1 MFTQF
6 ITILIIVSIIGC
18 ILYGRRLIKTE
29 KVDAVFGNPER
40 AKGGTHWI
48 IVGSGAILL
57 IWLYY
62 SWDIAKGFY
71 PKSAN
76 ELCQVAKVNEA
87 LLGLKYQ
94 FPIEER
100 EFKSTS
106 IIKIE
111 NKNLQKITAEVQSS
125 PDLTNQQKINLVRFI
140 DKTKR
145 LIPLLTNEDL
155 IEIETKQKLNEITGK
170 INLLSENFKKTDYPF
185 ETEEELNTRLQAVKE
200 QGGWGITKI
209 DSGTGSIEN
218 TIEVPLV
225 AATKKGLKFSAAAEE
240 LKIIDEEF
248 FKLRNHNPQ
257 FKTSIKELKDEIK
270 TYRKN
275 LNDNEEVA
283 SNYAKNIVKI
293 ARRIE
298 FASIYPPN
306 ALNGMQ
312 NAIVKFDNL
321 QKSEQGGLRL
331 IDILLFPAGT
341 IVSSGTSCSEQ
352 GSGRWLPKP
361 SDTLNKFILMSKPS
375 VGYKNIPLL
384 WIDMMDVSKII
395 GFILPDWIADILPG
409 EYPVHSADGVVK
421 QNFKGKVLKIVTGD
435 FKLFKIPVPYGHIW
449 DSFLRVFLGLIFGIL
464 IGVPLGLFMGL
475 NRFAKGFFDPLIELY
490 RPVPPLAWA
499 PLIISVLG
507 IDNTGKVFLLFMVS
521 LSIMIISARAGASG
535 TQLSKIHA
543 AHSLGASKKQ
553 ILRYVIFPNS
563 LPEILTGIRV
573 AVGMCWG
580 TLVAA
585 EFLAGTT
592 GIGFVENV
600 AKKYFQYEV
609 IWITI
614 FIMGMLG
621 LLFDVTLRKIINKK
635 IPQGV
640 ALKKWKTNYR

>member
-125 PDLTNQQKINLVRFI
+125 TNLTNQQKINLVGFI

-185 ETEEELNTRLQAVKE
+185 ETEEELNKRLQAVKE

-421 QNFKGKVLKIVTGD
+421 QNFKGNVLKIVTGD

-621 LLFDVTLRKIINKK
+621 LLFDVTLRKIIEKT
-635 IPQGV
+635 IPWRG
-640 ALKKWKTNYR
+640 KG

>member
-1 MFTQF
+1 MLTQI
-6 ITILIIVSIIGC
+6 ITILILVSIVGC
-18 ILYGRRLIKTE
+18 ILYGRKLIKTE
-29 KVDAVFGNPER
+29 KIDAVFGNPER
-40 AKGGTHWI
+40 AKGGTHWV
-48 IVGSGAILL
+48 IVGSSAILL
-57 IWLYY
+57 VWLYY

-76 ELCQVAKVNEA
+76 ELCQVAKINES

-94 FPIEER
+94 FPIDER

-111 NKNLQKITAEVQSS
+111 NKNIEKISIEIQNSQ
-125 PDLTNQQKINLVRFI
+125 DLNSQQKTVLIGFLN
-140 DKTKR
+140 KTGQ
-145 LIPLLTNEDL
+145 LIPLLTKDNLMEM
-155 IEIETKQKLNEITGK
+155 ETKQKIDGITEK
-170 INLLSENFKKTDYPF
+170 INLLIENFKKPDYPF
-185 ETEEELNTRLQAVKE
+185 ETEEELNKRLQAVKE
-200 QGGWGITKI
+200 QGDWGITTV
-209 DSGTGSIEN
+209 SAGTGTIEN
-218 TIEVPLV
+218 TFEVPLIPS
-225 AATKKGLKFSAAAEE
+225 TDRGLKFNAAAEE

-257 FKTSIKELKDEIK
+257 FKNSVKKIKDEIK
-270 TYRKN
+270 AYRASLK
-275 LNDNEEVA
+275 DSEEIA

-293 ARRIE
+293 TRRIE

-306 ALNGMQ
+306 ALNKMQ
-312 NAIVKFDNL
+312 KAIIEFEDL
-321 QKSEQGGLRL
+321 QKSEQGNLRL
-331 IDILLFPAGT
+331 IDLLLFPAGT

-384 WIDMMDVSKII
+384 WIDMMDVSKIV
-395 GFILPDWIADILPG
+395 GFILPDWIADVLPG
-409 EYPVHSADGVVK
+409 DYPIHSSDGVVK
-421 QNFKGKVLKIVTGD
+421 QNFKGKVLKVVTGD

-449 DSFLRVFLGLIFGIL
+449 DSFLRVFLGLVFGII

-543 AHSLGASKKQ
+543 AHSLGASNRQ

-621 LLFDVTLRKIINKK
+621 LLFDVTLRKIIDKT
-635 IPQGV
+635 IPWRG
-640 ALKKWKTNYR
+640 KG

>member
-1 MFTQF
+1 MLTQF
-6 ITILIIVSIIGC
+6 ATILIFVAIIGC

-48 IVGSGAILL
+48 VVGSSAILL
-57 IWLYY
+57 VWLYY

-76 ELCQVAKVNEA
+76 ELCQVAKINES
-87 LLGLKYQ
+87 LMGLKYQ

-111 NKNLQKITAEVQSS
+111 NKNLKNIANEIQNSN
-125 PDLTNQQKINLVRFI
+125 DLNDQQKKILIGFI
-140 DKTKR
+140 DKTTQ
-145 LIPLLTNEDL
+145 LIPLLTNNNLMEMDTK
-155 IEIETKQKLNEITGK
+155 IKIKEMTEEIK
-170 INLLSENFKKTDYPF
+170 ILSSNFKKKDYPF
-185 ETEEELNTRLQAVKE
+185 ETEEEKNDRLKAVSE
-200 QGGWGITKI
+200 QGGWGITTVRT
-209 DSGTGSIEN
+209 GTGSIEN
-218 TIEVPLV
+218 TLEVPLV
-225 AATKKGLKFSAAAEE
+225 PGTNRGLKFHAAAAE
-240 LKIIDEEF
+240 LKVISDKF
-248 FKLRNHNPQ
+248 FKLRNHNSY
-257 FKTSIKELKDEIK
+257 FKTSIKELKNEIKAYRKSLDDSDEI
-270 TYRKN
+270 
-275 LNDNEEVA
+275 A
-283 SNYAKNIVKI
+283 STYAKNIVKI

-298 FASIYPPN
+298 FASIYPPT
-306 ALNGMQ
+306 ALNEMKD
-312 NAIVKFDNL
+312 AIIEFDNL

-341 IVSSGTSCSEQ
+341 IVASGPSCSEQ

-361 SDTLNKFILMSKPS
+361 SDTFNKFILMSKPS

-384 WIDMMDVSKII
+384 WIEMVDVSSMI
-395 GFILPDWIADILPG
+395 GFILPDWIADVLPG
-409 EYPVHSADGVVK
+409 EYPVHTKDGIVK
-421 QNFKGKVLKIVTGD
+421 ENFKSKVLKLVTGD
-435 FKLFKIPVPYGHIW
+435 FKLFKVPVPYGHIW
-449 DSFLRVFLGLIFGIL
+449 DSFLRVFLGLVFGII

-553 ILRYVIFPNS
+553 ILRHVIFPNS

-621 LLFDVTLRKIINKK
+621 LLFDITLRKIIDKT
-635 IPQGV
+635 IPWRG
-640 ALKKWKTNYR
+640 KG

>member
-1 MFTQF
+1 MLTQ
-6 ITILIIVSIIGC
+6 ILTVLILAAIIGSII
-18 ILYGRRLIKTE
+18 YGRKLIQTE

-40 AKGGTHWI
+40 AKGGTHWVI
-48 IVGSGAILL
+48 LGSCTILL
-57 IWLYY
+57 IWMYY
-62 SWDIAKGFY
+62 SWDIARGFY

-76 ELCQVAKVNEA
+76 ELCQVAKVNDS
-87 LLGLKYQ
+87 LLALKYQ
-94 FPIEER
+94 FPIDQR
-100 EFKSTS
+100 ELKSTAQ
-106 IIKIE
+106 IKNE
-111 NKNLQKITAEVQSS
+111 NENLRELSAEIQNSNVSA
-125 PDLTNQQKINLVRFI
+125 QQKEILIGFLN
-140 DKTKR
+140 KTSQ

-155 IEIETKQKLNEITGK
+155 IENETKEKIIEITGK
-170 INLLSENFKKTDYPF
+170 INLLTENFQKPDYPF
-185 ETEEELNTRLQAVKE
+185 ETEQQLQERLQAANDE
-200 QGGWGITKI
+200 GGWGIVKV
-209 DSGTGSIEN
+209 DAGSGSIEN
-218 TIEVPLV
+218 TLEVPLIPS
-225 AATKKGLKFSAAAEE
+225 TDKGLKFHAAAEE
-240 LKIIDEEF
+240 ISLISEEF
-248 FKLRNHNPQ
+248 FKLRNHNSQ
-257 FKTSIKELKDEIK
+257 FKNQIKEIKDQIK
-270 TYRKN
+270 IYRDE
-275 LNDNEEVA
+275 LSDSEEVA
-283 SNYAKNIVKI
+283 SEYAKNIVKI

-306 ALNGMQ
+306 ALDDLQKAVVN
-312 NAIVKFDNL
+312 FDNT
-321 QKSEQGGLRL
+321 KNEIQGGLRL
-331 IDILLFPAGT
+331 VDIFLFPAGT
-341 IVSSGTSCSEQ
+341 IVASGQSCSEQ

-361 SDTLNKFILMSKPS
+361 SDTFNKFVLMSKPS
-375 VGYKNIPLL
+375 VGYKDVPLL
-384 WIDMMDVSKII
+384 WIQLIDVSQMI
-395 GFILPDWIADILPG
+395 GFILPDWIADIIPG
-409 EYPVHSADGVVK
+409 EYPIHTKDGVVV
-421 QNFKGKVLKIVTGD
+421 QNFKGNVLKVVTGD
-435 FKLFKIPVPYGHIW
+435 FSLFKVPVPYGHIW
-449 DSFLRVFLGLIFGIL
+449 DSFLRVLLGLIFGII

-507 IDNTGKVFLLFMVS
+507 IDNSGKIFLLFMVS

-621 LLFDVTLRKIINKK
+621 LLFDVTLRKLIDKY
-635 IPQGV
+635 IPWRG
-640 ALKKWKTNYR
+640 KG

>member
-6 ITILIIVSIIGC
+6 ITILILVSIVGC
-18 ILYGRRLIKTE
+18 ILYGRRLIRTE

-48 IVGSGAILL
+48 IVGSSAILL

-76 ELCQVAKVNEA
+76 ELCQVAKVNES

-111 NKNLQKITAEVQSS
+111 NKNLQIITNEIKSS
-125 PDLTNQQKINLVRFI
+125 SDLSSSQKTTLVGFINETR
-140 DKTKR
+140 K
-145 LIPLLTNEDL
+145 LIPLLTNENLMETDTK
-155 IEIETKQKLNEITGK
+155 IQIKEMTEEIR
-170 INLLSENFKKTDYPF
+170 LLTSNFKKNDYPF
-185 ETEEELNTRLQAVKE
+185 ETDEQKNERLRAVSEE
-200 QGGWGITKI
+200 GGWGITKVQ
-209 DSGTGSIEN
+209 SGTGSIEN

-225 AATKKGLKFSAAAEE
+225 PATNKGLKFDAAAKE
-240 LKIIDEEF
+240 LEIINDKF

-257 FKTSIKELKDEIK
+257 FKNSIKQLKEDIK

-275 LNDNEEVA
+275 LSDADEVA
-283 SNYAKNIVKI
+283 SDYAKDIVKI

-298 FASIYPPN
+298 YASIYPPS
-306 ALNGMQ
+306 ALNEMQ
-312 NAIVKFDNL
+312 KAIVEFDNL
-321 QKSEQGGLRL
+321 QKAEQGGLRL
-331 IDILLFPAGT
+331 VDIFLFPAGT

-409 EYPVHSADGVVK
+409 DYPVHSSDGVVK
-421 QNFKGKVLKIVTGD
+421 QNFKGQVLKVVTGD

-449 DSFLRVFLGLIFGIL
+449 DSFLRVFLGLVFGIL

-543 AHSLGASKKQ
+543 AHSLGASKWQ
-553 ILRYVIFPNS
+553 ILRHVIFPNS

-573 AVGMCWG
+573 ATGMCWG

-592 GIGFVENV
+592 GVGFVENV

-621 LLFDVTLRKIINKK
+621 LIFDITIRKICLLYTS
-635 IPQGV
+635 PSPRDRG
-640 ALKKWKTNYR
+640 

>member
-1 MFTQF
+1 MLTQ
-6 ITILIIVSIIGC
+6 IVTILILVSILGC
-18 ILYGRRLIKTE
+18 VLYGRRLIKTE
-29 KVDAVFGNPER
+29 KIDAVFGNPER

-48 IVGSGAILL
+48 IVGSSAILL

-76 ELCQVAKVNEA
+76 ELCQVAKINES

-106 IIKIE
+106 VIKTE
-111 NKNLQKITAEVQSS
+111 NENLRKILSEIQKSKELNNKQKEILQS
-125 PDLTNQQKINLVRFI
+125 FI
-140 DKTKR
+140 SKTGQ
-145 LIPLLTNEDL
+145 LIPLLTNDDL
-155 IEIETKQKLNEITGK
+155 MEIDTKLKIQEMTNEL
-170 INLLSENFKKTDYPF
+170 NLLSSNFIKKDYPF
-185 ETEEELNTRLQAVKE
+185 ETEDEKIKRQEAISKE
-200 QGGWGITKI
+200 GDWGITTI
-209 DSGTGSIEN
+209 NSGTGSIEN
-218 TIEVPLV
+218 TMEVPLIP
-225 AATKKGLKFSAAAEE
+225 ATKRGLKFHAAAEE
-240 LKIIDEEF
+240 LKIIDDKF
-248 FKLRNHNPQ
+248 FKLKNHNPQ
-257 FKTSIKELKDEIK
+257 FKNSIKKLKEDIK
-270 TYRKN
+270 EYRSN
-275 LNDNEEVA
+275 LDDSEQLA
-283 SNYAKNIVKI
+283 STYAKDIVKI

-306 ALNGMQ
+306 ALDSMKK
-312 NAIVKFDNL
+312 AIIKFDNL

-331 IDILLFPAGT
+331 IDILFFPAGT

-409 EYPVHSADGVVK
+409 EYPVHTKDGIVK
-421 QNFKGKVLKIVTGD
+421 QNFKGQVLKVVTGD

-449 DSFLRVFLGLIFGIL
+449 DSFMRVFLGLIFGII

-621 LLFDVTLRKIINKK
+621 LLFDITLRKIIDKT
-635 IPQGV
+635 IPWRG
-640 ALKKWKTNYR
+640 KG

>member
-1 MFTQF
+1 MLTQF
-6 ITILIIVSIIGC
+6 ATILIFVAIIGC

-29 KVDAVFGNPER
+29 KIDAVFGNPER

-48 IVGSGAILL
+48 VVGSSAILL
-57 IWLYY
+57 VWLYY

-76 ELCQVAKVNEA
+76 ELCQVAKINES
-87 LLGLKYQ
+87 LMGLKYQ

-111 NKNLQKITAEVQSS
+111 NKNLKNTANEIQNSN
-125 PDLTNQQKINLVRFI
+125 DLNDQQKKILIGFI
-140 DKTKR
+140 DKTTQ
-145 LIPLLTNEDL
+145 LIPLLTNNNLMEMDTK
-155 IEIETKQKLNEITGK
+155 IEIKEMTEEIK
-170 INLLSENFKKTDYPF
+170 ILSSNFKKKDYPF
-185 ETEEELNTRLQAVKE
+185 ETEEEKNERLKAVSE
-200 QGGWGITKI
+200 QGGWGITTVRT
-209 DSGTGSIEN
+209 GTGSIEN
-218 TIEVPLV
+218 TLEVPLV
-225 AATKKGLKFSAAAEE
+225 PGTNRGLKFHAAAAE
-240 LKIIDEEF
+240 LKVISDKF
-248 FKLRNHNPQ
+248 FKLRNHNSY
-257 FKTSIKELKDEIK
+257 FKTSIKELKNEIK
-270 TYRKN
+270 AYRKS
-275 LNDNEEVA
+275 LDDSEEIA
-283 SNYAKNIVKI
+283 STYAKNIVKI

-298 FASIYPPN
+298 FASIYPPT
-306 ALNGMQ
+306 ALNAMKD
-312 NAIVKFDNL
+312 AIIEFDNL

-341 IVSSGTSCSEQ
+341 IVASGPSCSEQ

-361 SDTLNKFILMSKPS
+361 SDTFNKFILMSKPS

-384 WIDMMDVSKII
+384 WIEMVDVSSMI
-395 GFILPDWIADILPG
+395 GFILPDWIADVLPG
-409 EYPVHSADGVVK
+409 EYPVHTKDGIVK
-421 QNFKGKVLKIVTGD
+421 ENFKSKVLKLVTGD
-435 FKLFKIPVPYGHIW
+435 FKLFKVPVPYGHIW
-449 DSFLRVFLGLIFGIL
+449 DSFLRVFLGLVFGII

-553 ILRYVIFPNS
+553 ILRHVIFPNS

-621 LLFDVTLRKIINKK
+621 LLFDITLRKIIDKT
-635 IPQGV
+635 IPWRG
-640 ALKKWKTNYR
+640 KG

>member
-1 MFTQF
+1 MLTQ
-6 ITILIIVSIIGC
+6 ILTILILITIVACII
-18 ILYGRRLIKTE
+18 YGRRLIQTE

-40 AKGGTHWI
+40 SRGGTHWVI
-48 IVGSGAILL
+48 LGSCTILL
-57 IWLYY
+57 IWMYY

-76 ELCQVAKVNEA
+76 ELCQVAKVNDS

-100 EFKSTS
+100 ELKSTS
-106 IIKIE
+106 QIKQE
-111 NKNLQKITAEVQSS
+111 NKNLANLSTEIQNSEDLNNQHKEVLIKFLNKTA
-125 PDLTNQQKINLVRFI
+125 K
-140 DKTKR
+140 

-155 IEIETKQKLNEITGK
+155 LQNETKEKIKDITGK
-170 INLLSENFKKTDYPF
+170 INLLNENFQKIDYPF
-185 ETEEELNTRLQAVKE
+185 ETEQELNDRLKAVE
-200 QGGWGITKI
+200 EEGGWGIVKVNA
-209 DSGTGSIEN
+209 GTGSIEN
-218 TIEVPLV
+218 TIEVPLIPS
-225 AATKKGLKFSAAAEE
+225 TNKGLKFDAAAKEFN
-240 LKIIDEEF
+240 LISEEF
-248 FKLRNHNPQ
+248 FKLRNHNPE
-257 FKTSIKELKDEIK
+257 FKNRIKEIKDEIK
-270 TYRKN
+270 IYRGQ

-283 SNYAKNIVKI
+283 STYAKNIVKI

-306 ALNGMQ
+306 VLDKMQ
-312 NAIVKFDNL
+312 DAIVKFDNA
-321 QKSEQGGLRL
+321 KIKAQGGLRL

-341 IVSSGTSCSEQ
+341 IVASGQSCSEQ

-361 SDTLNKFILMSKPS
+361 SDTFNKFVLMSKPS
-375 VGYKNIPLL
+375 VGYKDIPLL
-384 WIDMMDVSKII
+384 WVEMVDISRMI

-409 EYPVHSADGVVK
+409 DYPTHTQDGVVK
-421 QNFKGKVLKIVTGD
+421 QNFKGNVLKFVTGD
-435 FKLFKIPVPYGHIW
+435 FNLLKIPIPYGHIW
-449 DSFLRVFLGLIFGIL
+449 DSFLRVLLGLIFGIL

-621 LLFDVTLRKIINKK
+621 LLFDVTLRKLIDKY
-635 IPQGV
+635 IPWRG
-640 ALKKWKTNYR
+640 KG